1 MLRKCLLHI
10 IAAVVVSGQAIAV
23 SAADRPKAEAATRQS
38 ATDSGELPTVVALD
52 SASCRRLVARHPA
65 PAAGAA
71 YVPGVDVRGQPVAP
85 ADLPPQP
92 NLQQQ
97 GADAGDLLDPR
108 FGIQLKFTLG
118 QLLGSRVPPHAAQ
131 AELSVGRLEL
141 DPASGKLSFQR
152 QMLEPRAEDAVLAA
166 CREHLAKQKR

>member
-23 SAADRPKAEAATRQS
+23 SAADRPKADTATRQT

-85 ADLPPQP
+85 ADLPPQ
-92 NLQQQ
+92 
-97 GADAGDLLDPR
+97 GTGDLLDPR

-152 QMLEPRAEDAVLAA
+152 QALEPQAEDAVLAA
-166 CREHLAKQKR
+166 CREHLAKPKR